1 VSNVDAEVGNGHAE
15 LLHCVEVTDG
25 HSVVLQGVEIDGDS
39 EGDTAFV
46 GAGIALTDGLA

>member
-1 VSNVDAEVGNGHAE
+1 MSNVDAEVGDRLAE
-15 LLHCVEVTDG
+15 LLHGVEVTDG
-25 HSVVLQGVEIDGDS
+25 HSVVLEGVEVDGDS